1 MRRWYKCCS
10 FAWETIFFFFG
21 LKYLKIISTCDISRK
36 SWLTRTNPP
45 SKSLMASA
53 RESMVSMSRWLVG
66 SSSNNMCGFCQAS
79 QANIT
84 RHLCPSE
91 RFFIGTIWNF
101 IMTTISFHKPHLLH
115 ITHINKRLMG
125 HMKRPEKQPH
135 EKTNGPWA
143 KSLTWGRF
151 LHVFNIILEIRY

>member
-1 MRRWYKCCS
+1 MILRRLSKQWLTKNQMHKIPQSLLTTQSDKKNDKMWKIWIKKWVKKVDDEMIQVLRLCLRNYLL
-10 FAWETIFFFFG
+10 FFFG

-101 IMTTISFHKPHLLH
+101 IMTSI
-115 ITHINKRLMG
+115 
-125 HMKRPEKQPH
+125 
-135 EKTNGPWA
+135 
-143 KSLTWGRF
+143 
-151 LHVFNIILEIRY
+151 